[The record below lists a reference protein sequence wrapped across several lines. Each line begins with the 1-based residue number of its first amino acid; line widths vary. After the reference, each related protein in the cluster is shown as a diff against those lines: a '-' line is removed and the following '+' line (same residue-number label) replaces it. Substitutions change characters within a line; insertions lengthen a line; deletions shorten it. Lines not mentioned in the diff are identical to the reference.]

1 MSKAKDHAHIA
12 SCRAIYSRGD
22 CLGGSRAAFVVISGL
37 SGRATGASQNE
48 TLVGVFGVVQGCLL
62 GVI

>member
-12 SCRAIYSRGD
+12 SCRAIYS
-22 CLGGSRAAFVVISGL
+22 SAAFVVISGL

-48 TLVGVFGVVQGCLL
+48 RLVGVFGVVQGCLL